1 MQLNANHLA
10 KRISGGQQHSPAH
23 AGAEIDKRVCV
34 DRRER
39 AALAPAH
46 DDSLKDGW
54 RDCVVGRYVAV
65 VAVAGAEMAACN
77 EAAGA
82 HAKFEV
88 EGVADQAIFFG
99 QPGQDASAGGG
110 LLRFQLAWRANAHA

>member
-1 MQLNANHLA
+1 MQLNANYAA
-10 KRISGGQQHSPAH
+10 KWISGGQQHGPAH
-23 AGAEIDKRVCV
+23 ARAEIDKGVRV

-39 AALAPAH
+39 AALAPAD

-54 RDCVVGRYVAV
+54 RDCVVGRHVAV
-65 VAVAGAEMAACN
+65 VAVAGAEVAACN

-82 HAKFEV
+82 HAKLQV
-88 EGVADQAIFFG
+88 EGMADQTIFFG
-99 QPGQDASAGGG
+99 QPGQAASAGGG